1 MPPLPYVRESRRI
14 IGTKTLVARELGRF
28 ENATHFATSVAM
40 ADYFMDLHGTE
51 EAIESELDSGGDV
64 PKGGGPVQVPF
75 ECFIPETLDGFVPA
89 EKNLSQSRLVS
100 GATRMQPST
109 MLTGQAAG
117 AIAALA
123 AKQQKQPRQLDPKQ
137 VQRVLLDAGST
148 LVQRWYADVPWRT
161 PLWRATQM
169 LSLHRVMDRDGAI
182 DRRADNLGA
191 TRKWGVD
198 EPLDMKEMRTALAQI
213 TALRGET
220 VKMTT
225 ATRRGEGV
233 TWGQFRAE
241 LTRHDAGWAKAIA
254 QSPRRADGD
263 RVTAG
268 EFAIVAAGI
277 LAR

>member
-1 MPPLPYVRESRRI
+1 
-14 IGTKTLVARELGRF
+14 
-28 ENATHFATSVAM
+28 
-40 ADYFMDLHGTE
+40 MDLHGTE
-51 EAIESELDSGGDV
+51 ESIESELDSGDV
-64 PKGGGPVQVPF
+64 PKGGGPFQIPF

-123 AKQQKQPRQLDPKQ
+123 VKHGKQPRQLDPKQ

-148 LVQRWYADVPWRT
+148 LVQRWYADVPWGT
-161 PLWRATQM
+161 PLWQATQM
-169 LSLHRVMDRDGAI
+169 LSLHGVMDRNGAI

-191 TRKWGVD
+191 TRKWGVN
-198 EPLDMKEMRTALAQI
+198 EPLDAKEMRSALARI
-213 TALRGET
+213 AELRG
-220 VKMTT
+220 VKAKPPQTSNS
-225 ATRRGEGV
+225 RGGV
-233 TWGQFRAE
+233 TWGQLRAA
-241 LTRHDAGWAKAIA
+241 LTRHDAGWAKATA
-254 QSPRRADGD
+254 QSPARAEGD

-268 EFAIVAAGI
+268 EFAVVAAEI